1 MVHLH
6 PHVDSLI
13 YSLIGLGYVLVA
25 QAPPL
30 LGSHIHPSLL
40 KSLMLNQS
48 CPENILES
56 ISILG

>member
-1 MVHLH
+1 MVHLD

-13 YSLIGLGYVLVA
+13 YSLIGLGNVLVA

-40 KSLMLNQS
+40 KSLMLNQN
-48 CPENILES
+48 CPEDILES